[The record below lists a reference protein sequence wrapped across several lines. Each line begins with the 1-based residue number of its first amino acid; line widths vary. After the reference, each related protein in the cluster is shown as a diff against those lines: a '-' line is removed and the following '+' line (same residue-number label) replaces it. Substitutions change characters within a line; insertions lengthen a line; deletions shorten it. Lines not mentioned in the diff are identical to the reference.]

1 MNITWPGF
9 NVYAYTGGKT
19 FNPEQPTVVFIHGVL
34 CDHSVWVL
42 QSRYLAHHGWNVL
55 AIDLPGHARSQG
67 TAAASVQEAADQIH
81 AMLDA
86 AGLAQ
91 VALVGHSWG
100 SLIALE
106 TAARL
111 KQRATHL
118 ALIGAAFP
126 MPVAAP
132 LLEASLA
139 DPHKAIAMINVFSR
153 ATLAAPPSAMGPGT
167 WVHGA
172 STALNRRVLAS
183 NREVNLLHRGFTAC
197 DNYDQ
202 GLQAMADLTCPV
214 LFINGA
220 LDQMTPPKTTQALI
234 EQGHQLGKKVSVDT
248 VPMGHHQMNESPEE
262 TLQALRQFLR

>member
-9 NVYAYTGGKT
+9 NVYAYTGGKA
-19 FNPEQPTVVFIHGVL
+19 FNPEQPTVVFVHGVL

-42 QSRYLAHHGWNVL
+42 QSRYMAHHGWNVL
-55 AIDLPGHARSQG
+55 AIDLPGHARSAG
-67 TAAASVQEAADQIH
+67 PAAASVEEAADQIH

-86 AGLAQ
+86 AGLDQ

-106 TAARL
+106 AAARL
-111 KQRATHL
+111 KQRISHL
-118 ALIGAAFP
+118 ALIGTAFP

-132 LLEASLA
+132 LLAASLTEP
-139 DPHKAIAMINVFSR
+139 DKAIAMINVFSR
-153 ATLAAPPSAMGPGT
+153 ATLAAPPSAFGPGT

-183 NREVNLLHRGFTAC
+183 NREVNLLHQGFTAC
-197 DNYDQ
+197 NNYTQ
-202 GLQAMADLTCPV
+202 GLQAMADLSCPV
-214 LFINGA
+214 LFVNGA

-234 EQGHQLGKKVSVDT
+234 EQGQRSGKKVQVVT

-262 TLQALRQFLR
+262 TLQALKQFLR

>member
-1 MNITWPGF
+1 MNVTWPGF
-9 NVYAYTGGKT
+9 NVYAYTGGKN
-19 FNPEQPTVVFIHGVL
+19 FNPEQPTVVFVHGVL

-67 TAAASVQEAADQIH
+67 TAAASVQEAADHII

-86 AGLAQ
+86 ASLDR

-106 TAARL
+106 AAGRL

-132 LLEASLA
+132 LLAASLTEP
-139 DPHKAIAMINVFSR
+139 DTAIAMINVFSR

-172 STALNRRVLAS
+172 STALNRRVLAA

-197 DNYDQ
+197 DTYDQ
-202 GLQAMADLTCPV
+202 GLQAMANLTCPV
-214 LFINGA
+214 LFINGV
-220 LDQMTPPKTTQALI
+220 LDQMTPPKTTRALI
-234 EQGHQLGKKVSVDT
+234 EQGQQSGKKVSVVT

-262 TLQALRQFLR
+262 TLQALQKFLR